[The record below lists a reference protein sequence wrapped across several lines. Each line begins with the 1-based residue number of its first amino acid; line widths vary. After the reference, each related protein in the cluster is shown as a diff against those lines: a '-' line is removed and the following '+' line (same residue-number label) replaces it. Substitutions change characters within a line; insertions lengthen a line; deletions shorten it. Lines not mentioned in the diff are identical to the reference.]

1 MFSLGD
7 VFVRGKRVKILLI
20 SKGNGP
26 FSPFSGAKDKDCG
39 VITTTYCHTLMTI
52 WLRLFSPQRC
62 AASAAIKGFASR
74 CHTKPN
80 YALHETFLV
89 LLTAPDLQ
97 ATRCFMLLQCF
108 WNVCKRYK
116 MSISEK
122 HVGSHFSIQTSHT
135 SRENVAVHH
144 CFHTWAQWVPFVFF
158 NFIFV
163 VVLFK

>member
-20 SKGNGP
+20 GKGKGP
-26 FSPFSGAKDKDCG
+26 FSPFSGAKDKGWG

-52 WLRLFSPQRC
+52 WLRLFSPPRC
-62 AASAAIKGFASR
+62 AASVAINGFASR

-89 LLTAPDLQ
+89 LLTTPDLQ
-97 ATRCFMLLQCF
+97 ATQCFMLLQCF

-116 MSISEK
+116 I
-122 HVGSHFSIQTSHT
+122 
-135 SRENVAVHH
+135 
-144 CFHTWAQWVPFVFF
+144 
-158 NFIFV
+158 
-163 VVLFK
+163 